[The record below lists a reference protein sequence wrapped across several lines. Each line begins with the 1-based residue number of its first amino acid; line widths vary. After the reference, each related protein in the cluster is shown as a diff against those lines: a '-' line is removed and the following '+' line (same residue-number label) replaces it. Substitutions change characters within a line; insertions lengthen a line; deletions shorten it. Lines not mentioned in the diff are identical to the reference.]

1 LIGEDQVV
9 VIDFKFTGQPN
20 ASHYKQVDDYR
31 KLLIEMGYQN
41 IEAYLYYGYLKELR
55 MVDTAVLQ

>member
-1 LIGEDQVV
+1 V

-20 ASHYKQVDDYR
+20 ASHYKQVDEYR
-31 KLLIEMGYQN
+31 NLLIEMGYKN

-55 MVDTAVLQ
+55 AVNTTVLQ